1 MQPDSRVSRVT
12 LGDLHEG
19 ALHLVEEATSRAL
32 VALYDRGRFA
42 AMRPLWRQSTPG
54 SDGDGCGSQHTGSEE
69 EEDSGP
75 EECPSPCACSCGP
88 YFGRHKSFSLPH
100 RWRLPRGGGG
110 GDDAAA
116 SATTNYY
123 CCCNNNHRCN
133 VAASTTPDAVYP
145 YASCPCHRGD
155 PTGDR
160 LRLQLPL
167 RSTLCRKVNPNEF
180 RRRRD
185 IMVQW
190 FRDFDDEQKNLLLKE
205 FVKRC
210 GTPQNHY
217 LSVAVGSRMH
227 KGCPPNCCDI
237 LSWLPSTL
245 SQYILEFLDPV
256 SLCRCL
262 FVCRTWHA
270 LASNEQLWQRFCSTS
285 QWQLS
290 PVAEQKQLPAC
301 SHSDGSI
308 QWKKVFSERFRL
320 WRNWT
325 KGHCHVRTFSGHTQG
340 ISCVQFDD
348 TRIVSGSSDKT
359 IKVWDI
365 RTNSPWAVMTLV
377 GHSGTVRCLHLE
389 GNRLVSGS
397 MDCTIKVWD
406 LSSHSGWSSIACK
419 VTMTGHR
426 DTVRCLQVDDEKVVS
441 GSYDKT
447 LKVWNL
453 RTGECKLTLRG
464 HEAAVLCVQYDKNK
478 ILSGSADKTIKIW
491 SFEPG
496 SCINTLHGHQ
506 DAVTCLQFDTWRVIS
521 GSLDRTIKF
530 WNLATGHCLSTLDW
544 MKSEGHTGVIR
555 CLQADRWRIVSA
567 GDDKTL
573 KVWSLETGQ
582 RLVTLKNHTDGV
594 TCLQFNDFV
603 IVTGSYDK
611 TVKLWD
617 FSVC

>member
-1 MQPDSRVSRVT
+1 MQPSGARTGATIADIQ
-12 LGDLHEG
+12 EG
-19 ALHLVEEATSRAL
+19 AIRLVEEATSRAL
-32 VALYDRGRFA
+32 VALYDRRVRFA
-42 AMRPLWRQSTPG
+42 SMRDRLQQTSNGRGTDAQ
-54 SDGDGCGSQHTGSEE
+54 QMESEE
-69 EEDSGP
+69 DECEEAAEKLEGLSLRSRP
-75 EECPSPCACSCGP
+75 CPCP

-100 RWRLPRGGGG
+100 RWRLSGEATAHCRCNDNGCN
-110 GDDAAA
+110 AAA
-116 SATTNYY
+116 VVPPYYATCHVGCLCRTI
-123 CCCNNNHRCN
+123 
-133 VAASTTPDAVYP
+133 SPDRV
-145 YASCPCHRGD
+145 R
-155 PTGDR
+155 
-160 LRLQLPL
+160 
-167 RSTLCRKVNPNEF
+167 RSTLCRNVNPNEF

-185 IMVQW
+185 VMAQW
-190 FRDFDDEQKNLLLKE
+190 FDEFDDEQKNLVLKK
-205 FVKRC
+205 FMKHC

-217 LSVAVGSRMH
+217 LSIEMEPKLH

-237 LSWLPSTL
+237 LSWLPTTL

-262 FVCRTWHA
+262 LVCRTWNA
-270 LASNEQLWQRFCSTS
+270 MVSNDLLWQRFCSAS
-285 QWQLS
+285 QWKLS
-290 PVAEQKQLPAC
+290 PVAEHKQQLAC
-301 SHSDGSI
+301 SHLDGRI
-308 QWKKVFSERFRL
+308 QWKKIFSERFRL
-320 WRNWT
+320 WRNWMR
-325 KGHCHVRTFSGHTQG
+325 GQCHVRTFTGHTQG

-365 RTNSPWAVMTLV
+365 RTNSPWSVMSLV

-406 LSSHSGWSSIACK
+406 LSSHSTWSSIACK

-447 LKVWNL
+447 LKVWDL
-453 RTGECKLTLRG
+453 RTGECKLTLCG
-464 HEAAVLCVQYDKNK
+464 HEGAVLCVQYDRSK

-491 SFEPG
+491 SFVPG
-496 SCINTLHGHQ
+496 VCINTLHGHH
-506 DAVTCLQFDTWRVIS
+506 DAVTCLQFDTWRIVS

-573 KVWSLETGQ
+573 KVWSLESGQ

-603 IVTGSYDK
+603 IVSGSYDK